1 MCWVRHLSAVVT
13 LLVTA
18 PAWGQAVPSKE
29 PTSTHIFPAGGR
41 IGTVV
46 PVRVGGECL
55 PPGANFHIIGE
66 GLKAPDKLGPRA
78 KARYEPSPRRKPRDA
93 DGNPLVNYPKE
104 WESKITIGLGAE
116 IGPAQWRVTCGW
128 GGTRPRPFIIGDLPE
143 FIEQEP
149 NSDPEH
155 ANRITLPVTVNG
167 QIAGERDIDFFV
179 FKAKKGDVVV
189 CDVLAERIGSPLDPV
204 VEVRDAKGRR
214 VQLQEVRVGKDPVVA
229 FKVTADGDYTLNI
242 ANVSFHGG
250 PEYVYRMTLST
261 KPYVA
266 FAFPPGEEGLKDHE
280 VRLFA
285 LSGSDD
291 FRSWKEK
298 VPIPGP
304 HRSWWGQSG
313 GRAGIF
319 LFQGSFGPEVVAAGN
334 HSIAKAMTLMVPSW
348 VSGRFLEAA
357 SEDWFQFTADK
368 DEAFTLECW
377 PFPVT
382 SPVCPVV
389 VLKSAT
395 GKELAKAN
403 GVDTENHR
411 VRLEWKAPAAGKYRI
426 LVRDLQHGARG
437 GANFIYRMHFNRAEP
452 NYELNLLTDH
462 VNVPQGGKAELD
474 VVVERSGGFTG
485 PLDLSVSGLPKGVS
499 LESTR
504 IPANQSRVKL
514 VLAARD
520 DAQPVHAVL
529 RVYGKTVMSGV
540 KRQVAAGVPR
550 IGHSEDWMGQLK
562 PSAIH
567 LTIQHKPIFRL
578 TCNEAY
584 QYAHRGTIY
593 PYKLQ
598 VERLNGFDGEIT
610 LQIADR
616 QVQDL
621 DGIEVK
627 ERIVPKGIKEMA
639 ALIYLPETMHANVQ
653 HHCRPYIQGHATFT
667 DKWGQKHAMLA
678 LCDKR
683 CMIRTLPPV
692 VKLKAAD
699 KQLTVRSGEKIACK
713 LVLERTS
720 NFKGPMDVELIDPDS
735 GFTADKIHIKAGETS
750 ATVTV
755 LLGPKVAAGEGLALR
770 FRAIGQMPGDV
781 TVISETVV
789 AVKVQ

>member
-1 MCWVRHLSAVVT
+1 
-13 LLVTA
+13 LLTGPPV
-18 PAWGQAVPSKE
+18 WGQAVPSKE

-55 PPGANFHIIGE
+55 PPGARFWIDG
-66 GLKAPDKLGPRA
+66 GVKAPATLGPRA

-104 WESKITIGLGAE
+104 WDSKITIPTNALV
-116 IGPAQWRVTCGW
+116 GPVWWRVSCGW
-128 GGTRPRPFIIGDLPE
+128 GGTRPRPFMIGDLPE
-143 FIEQEP
+143 YIEQEP

-204 VEVRDAKGRR
+204 IEVRDAKGRR

-229 FKVTADGDYTLNI
+229 FKATVDGDYTLNI

-266 FAFPPGEEGLKDHE
+266 FAFPPGEEGFKDRD

-285 LSGSDD
+285 LTGGDD
-291 FRSWKEK
+291 FRSWREK
-298 VPIPGP
+298 VPCPGP
-304 HRSWWGQSG
+304 DRSWWGQSG
-313 GRAGIF
+313 GRTGIF
-319 LFQGSFGPEVVAAGN
+319 LFQGSFGPEVVATGN
-334 HSIAKAMTLMVPSW
+334 HSADKAMSLMVPSW
-348 VSGRFLEAA
+348 VSGRFPEAA
-357 SEDWFQFTADK
+357 SEDWFQFAADK
-368 DEAFTLECW
+368 DDAFTIECW

-389 VLKSAT
+389 VVKNVA
-395 GKELAKAN
+395 GRVLAKAN
-403 GVDTENHR
+403 GVDTEDHR
-411 VRLEWKAPAAGKYRI
+411 VRLEWKAPADGKYRI
-426 LVRDLQHGARG
+426 LVRDLQHGVRG
-437 GANFIYRMHFNRAEP
+437 GANFIYRMHLYRAEP
-452 NYELNLLTDH
+452 NYGLSLSSDYL
-462 VNVPQGGKAELD
+462 NVPQGGKAELD
-474 VVVERSGGFTG
+474 LVVDRSGGFTG

-514 VLAARD
+514 VLAAGD
-520 DAQPVHAVL
+520 DAQPVHALL
-529 RVYGKTVMSGV
+529 RVYGKTVIAGE
-540 KRQVAAGVPR
+540 KRRVEADVPR
-550 IGHSEDWMGQLK
+550 IGYSEHLLGQLK
-562 PSAIH
+562 PSELH
-567 LTIQHKPIFRL
+567 LTVQHKPMFRL

-627 ERIVPKGIKEMA
+627 ERVVPKGVKEIA

-653 HHCRPYIQGHATFT
+653 HHCRPYIQGYATFT
-667 DKWGQKHAMLA
+667 DKWGQKQSMLT

-699 KQLTVRSGEKIACK
+699 KQITVRPREKVACK

-720 NFKGPMDVELIDPDS
+720 NFKGPMDVELLSDE
-735 GFTADKIHIKAGETS
+735 GLTADKVHIEAGAT
-750 ATVTV
+750 TVTV
-755 LLGPKVAAGEGLALR
+755 TVHAGPKVTAREGLALR
-770 FRAIGQMPGDV
+770 FRAIGQLPGDV
-781 TVISETVV
+781 TVISETTV
-789 AVKVQ
+789 AVNVP